1 MKGMQAISVT
11 LFMSFL
17 VLVTRGKDVQYKRQ
31 EEDTTQILSYHRVNK
46 TIVMK
51 DGDVY
56 DCVDVNEQPAFRH
69 PLLKDHKVQ
78 MQPNYFP
85 VWMDIQTLPSDEP
98 SIIECPMGTIPIL
111 HTNGSDTIAAHS
123 YDGQLESAGLIYQG
137 DVYGVRGVFNVWEP
151 KVNKYSKDSSA
162 MCVEMKSGGE
172 QHTDRIGAG
181 VRVFPT
187 LSGDTFVRFH
197 ISWYDGLYKKS
208 CIDFSCPG
216 FVQVSHRVGLGA
228 RMRSPSVYHG
238 KQTVI
243 HIQIFKDPVSKNWW
257 LTYEHVAIGYW
268 PSALFEFLRNKGD
281 AAFWGG
287 IVEGPTASS
296 NSPQMG
302 SGHFA
307 SEGYR
312 GAAFVKNIQIAN
324 NEKGYFDTPD
334 KSQVR
339 PESSDKSK
347 YTVER
352 FEYSKYVGMR
362 IFYGGLGSYKAY

>member
-1 MKGMQAISVT
+1 MKGMQAISAT

-17 VLVTRGKDVQYKRQ
+17 VLVTRGKDVQYRRQ
-31 EEDTTQILSYHRVNK
+31 QEDNTQILTYHRVNK

-56 DCVDVNEQPAFRH
+56 DCIDVNEQPTFRH

-78 MQPNYFP
+78 MQPNHFP

-98 SIIECPMGTIPIL
+98 SIIECPTGTIPIL
-111 HTNGSDTIAAHS
+111 RTNGSGTIAAHS

-137 DVYGVRGVFNVWEP
+137 DVYGVRGVLNVWEP

-197 ISWYDGLYKKS
+197 ISWVMLN
-208 CIDFSCPG
+208 F
-216 FVQVSHRVGLGA
+216 
-228 RMRSPSVYHG
+228 
-238 KQTVI
+238 
-243 HIQIFKDPVSKNWW
+243 IQDPVSKNWW

-268 PSALFEFLRNKGD
+268 PSALFEFLRNKSD

-296 NSPQMG
+296 NSPRMG

-307 SEGYR
+307 SEGYG
-312 GAAFVKNIQIAN
+312 GAAFVKNTQIAN
-324 NEKGYFDTPD
+324 NKKGYFDTPD
-334 KSQVR
+334 KYQVR

>member
-1 MKGMQAISVT
+1 
-11 LFMSFL
+11 
-17 VLVTRGKDVQYKRQ
+17 
-31 EEDTTQILSYHRVNK
+31 
-46 TIVMK
+46 MK
-51 DGDVY
+51 DGDFY
-56 DCVDVNEQPAFRH
+56 DCIDVNEQPAFRH

-78 MQPNYFP
+78 MQPNSFP

-98 SIIECPMGTIPIL
+98 SIIDCPMGTIPIL
-111 HTNGSDTIAAHS
+111 RTNGSCTIAAHS

-137 DVYGVRGVFNVWEP
+137 DVYGVRGVLNVWEP
-151 KVNKYSKDSSA
+151 KPQSWSWSKNATTLCLSWKADSNTHS
-162 MCVEMKSGGE
+162 KF
-172 QHTDRIGAG
+172 Q
-181 VRVFPT
+181 
-187 LSGDTFVRFH
+187 
-197 ISWYDGLYKKS
+197 
-208 CIDFSCPG
+208 
-216 FVQVSHRVGLGA
+216 
-228 RMRSPSVYHG
+228 
-238 KQTVI
+238 
-243 HIQIFKDPVSKNWW
+243 DPVSKNWW

-281 AAFWGG
+281 AAFSGG
-287 IVEGPTASS
+287 IVEGPTAST

-307 SEGYR
+307 SEGYG

-324 NEKGYFDTPD
+324 NEKGYFDTPNN
-334 KSQVR
+334 SQVR

>member
-1 MKGMQAISVT
+1 MKGKQAISAP

-31 EEDTTQILSYHRVNK
+31 EEDNTQILKETSKR
-46 TIVMK
+46 MK

-56 DCVDVNEQPAFRH
+56 DCIDVNEQPTFRH

-78 MQPNYFP
+78 MQPNSFP

-98 SIIECPMGTIPIL
+98 STIECPTGTIPIL

-137 DVYGVRGVFNVWEP
+137 DVYGVRGVLNVWEP
-151 KVNKYSKDSSA
+151 KPQSWSWSKNTTTLCLSWKADSNTHSNFQ
-162 MCVEMKSGGE
+162 G
-172 QHTDRIGAG
+172 I
-181 VRVFPT
+181 
-187 LSGDTFVRFH
+187 
-197 ISWYDGLYKKS
+197 I
-208 CIDFSCPG
+208 
-216 FVQVSHRVGLGA
+216 
-228 RMRSPSVYHG
+228 
-238 KQTVI
+238 
-243 HIQIFKDPVSKNWW
+243 DPVSKNWW

-296 NSPQMG
+296 NSLQMG

-307 SEGYR
+307 SEGYG
-312 GAAFVKNIQIAN
+312 GAAFVKNIQLAN
-324 NEKGYFDTPD
+324 NEKGYFDTPNN
-334 KSQVR
+334 SQVR

>member
-1 MKGMQAISVT
+1 MQAISVT

-17 VLVTRGKDVQYKRQ
+17 VLLTRGKDVQYRRQ
-31 EEDTTQILSYHRVNK
+31 EEDNTQILTYHRVNK

-56 DCVDVNEQPAFRH
+56 DCIDVNEQSAFRH

-78 MQPNYFP
+78 MQPNSFP

-98 SIIECPMGTIPIL
+98 SIIECPTGTIPIMR
-111 HTNGSDTIAAHS
+111 TNGSGTIAAHS
-123 YDGQLESAGLIYQG
+123 YDGQLE
-137 DVYGVRGVFNVWEP
+137 
-151 KVNKYSKDSSA
+151 
-162 MCVEMKSGGE
+162 
-172 QHTDRIGAG
+172 
-181 VRVFPT
+181 
-187 LSGDTFVRFH
+187 
-197 ISWYDGLYKKS
+197 YDGLYKKS

-228 RMRSPSVYHG
+228 RMRPPSVYHG

-243 HIQIFKDPVSKNWW
+243 HIQIFKDPVPKNWW

-307 SEGYR
+307 SEGYG

-324 NEKGYFDTPD
+324 NEKGYFDTPN

>member
-1 MKGMQAISVT
+1 MKGKQAISAT

-17 VLVTRGKDVQYKRQ
+17 VMVTRGKDVQYKRQ
-31 EEDTTQILSYHRVNK
+31 EEDNTQILSYHRVNK
-46 TIVMK
+46 TIVM
-51 DGDVY
+51 
-56 DCVDVNEQPAFRH
+56 
-69 PLLKDHKVQ
+69 
-78 MQPNYFP
+78 QPNSFP

-98 SIIECPMGTIPIL
+98 STIECPTGTIPIL

-123 YDGQLESAGLIYQG
+123 YDGQLEY
-137 DVYGVRGVFNVWEP
+137 DV
-151 KVNKYSKDSSA
+151 
-162 MCVEMKSGGE
+162 
-172 QHTDRIGAG
+172 
-181 VRVFPT
+181 
-187 LSGDTFVRFH
+187 
-197 ISWYDGLYKKS
+197 LYKKS

-228 RMRSPSVYHG
+228 RIRSPSVYRG

-268 PSALFEFLRNKGD
+268 PSALFEFHRNKGD

-307 SEGYR
+307 SEGYG
-312 GAAFVKNIQIAN
+312 GAAFVKNIQLAN
-324 NEKGYFDTPD
+324 NEKGYFDTPNN
-334 KSQVR
+334 SQVR

-362 IFYGGLGSYKAY
+362 IFYGGLGSDKAY